1 MNKLLFIAL
10 LATMSIGFVSC
21 GGSDRQGD
29 PGMGQGPQPFPVIK
43 IPKQDVT
50 AYTVFPASIE
60 GAVSSDVRAKVPGY
74 ITKVLVDEGDRVRK
88 NQVLFRLETQ
98 SLSQEADAA
107 KARINVAQ
115 VEVNKLKPLVEKNII
130 SEVQLETAK
139 ANLEQAKSNYNSI
152 MANIGYANIKSPV
165 NGVVG
170 SINYREGALVSPQDP
185 RPMTNVSAI
194 KNVYAYF
201 SMNEKEF
208 LQFYQNTEGK
218 DIDDKIKKLPPVKL
232 ILANGQEY
240 DKAGKIETISGD
252 IDAQTGTVTFRAK
265 FSNESGLL
273 RNGSSGKVKV
283 PNVLNDVVVV
293 PISSTFEQQ
302 GKVIVYKVQG
312 DSLAVSQAITTK
324 ENTDN
329 LYVVASGIE
338 ENDVIVAEGVGK
350 LRNNTPIKPNLIAFD
365 SIANALTP
373 VFK

>member
-1 MNKLLFIAL
+1 MKKILFIAL
-10 LATMSIGFVSC
+10 LTIVSLGYVSC
-21 GGSDRQGD
+21 GGGDSQGGQ
-29 PGMGQGPQPFPVIK
+29 GMGQGPQPFPVIQ

-98 SLSQEADAA
+98 TLSQEADAA
-107 KARINVAQ
+107 KARVNVAQ
-115 VEVNKLKPLVEKNII
+115 VEVDKLKPLVEKNII

-139 ANLEQAKSNYNSI
+139 ANLAQAKSNYRSI
-152 MANIGYANIKSPV
+152 AANIDYANIKSPV

-185 RPMTNVSAI
+185 RPMTNVSSI
-194 KNVYAYF
+194 KEVYAYF
-201 SMNEKEF
+201 SMNEREF
-208 LQFYQNTEGK
+208 LQFLQNTEGEN
-218 DIDDKIKKLPPVKL
+218 IDDKIKNLPPVKL
-232 ILANGQEY
+232 VLANGEEY
-240 DKAGKIETISGD
+240 GEEGKIETISGD
-252 IDAQTGTVTFRAK
+252 IDPQTGTVTFRAK
-265 FSNESGLL
+265 FENDQGLL

-283 PNVLNDVVVV
+283 PNIFKDVVVV
-293 PISSTFEQQ
+293 PIASTFEQQ
-302 GKVIVYKVQG
+302 GKVIVYKVEG
-312 DSLAVSQAITTK
+312 DSLAVAQAITVK
-324 ENTDN
+324 ENTEN
-329 LYVVASGIE
+329 LYVVDSGLA
-338 ENDVIVAEGVGK
+338 ENDMIVAEGVGK